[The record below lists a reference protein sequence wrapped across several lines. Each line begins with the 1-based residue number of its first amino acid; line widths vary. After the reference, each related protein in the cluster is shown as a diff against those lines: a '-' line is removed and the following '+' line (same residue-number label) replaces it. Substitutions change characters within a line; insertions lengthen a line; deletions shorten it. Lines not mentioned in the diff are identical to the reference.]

1 MADVSW
7 RRAKTKGH
15 FHSSNK
21 NDDQTRKKKGKKD
34 RLRDGKKIFKKST
47 RCNECEY
54 GGNNGNGSVK

>member
-34 RLRDGKKIFKKST
+34 RLRDGKKIFKKIQDVT
-47 RCNECEY
+47 NEDD
-54 GGNNGNGSVK
+54 GNNGNGSVK